1 MTGSQ
6 SVIKDRQITQKNAQM
21 SNLLSMNY
29 TDNENLGGSSDRV
42 AEGMLGGP
50 MGRGQ
55 APKYLPALNQGQDQ
69 QYNNTMVEFGS
80 MRNS

>member
-1 MTGSQ
+1 
-6 SVIKDRQITQKNAQM
+6 M

-55 APKYLPALNQGQDQ
+55 APKYLPALNQVQD
-69 QYNNTMVEFGS
+69 
-80 MRNS
+80 